1 MSSRVRVV
9 RIPVQQPTPREPRAA
24 RAPAARRRP
33 LADVLSALLAHRL
46 ALPVALVA
54 VLLMAGGLRLVGI
67 KWDEGQLLNPDERF
81 MTMVESSLK
90 WPSGIGEYFDEAA
103 SPLNPRNVG
112 FDFFAYGTVPTTLLK
127 GIAVALGQPS
137 NATVN
142 LMGRG
147 LSALMDLGTIIFIFL
162 IARGLYRDKRV
173 GLLAAL
179 FYSLSALAIQYS
191 HFFVVETFTTFFITG
206 AIYWLVRVQK
216 HGGLWNF
223 VLTGVFFGLALASKL
238 SIFTFAL
245 IVAVVGGY
253 RIYLALRSRGASG
266 DASASRPSR
275 ARAAIS
281 TEQVVVRLVLAAVAA
296 VVMFRIAQPDA
307 FGGSSI
313 LSFAPAERW
322 LQDLD
327 ETRRNVSGEVDTPP
341 NHQWANRTPLLFP
354 WQNMV
359 LWGMGLPLGLAAW
372 AGWGIA
378 GWRILR
384 RREWVHL
391 VPVTWVAVLFLQQGT
406 QWVKSM
412 RYFLPIYPMLA
423 LLAAWVLV
431 WAWDRARRGA
441 ATGTITLPTWAAR
454 PFRRGSAAPGNT
466 LTLNL
471 TSRGAGVLLGAV
483 LVGTLLWAAAF
494 AGIYMRQ
501 NTRVEASR
509 WIYDNVAPGSTIANE
524 HWDDSLPV
532 RLDGKDPYPKI
543 YQGVQLEW
551 FNTDS
556 PQKLQQILDRLDQAD
571 YLTISSN
578 RVYDS
583 IVRLPMRFPM
593 TMRYYDALFAE
604 RLGFNRVAE
613 FTSYPSILGVPIS
626 DQPAEEAFTVYDH
639 PRVQIF
645 RKSEQYDRAS
655 VQRIL
660 SDGVVW
666 ENVVALNAKQAT
678 SAPNALL
685 LAPAQRQEYATAGTW
700 SALFDPGSLS
710 NAMPVVTWALLLQL
724 LGVMAAPYLF
734 LVGRHLP
741 DRGYAL
747 AKTLGLLLTGWLV
760 WLASSVGLVEFSA
773 WGIWLALL
781 LVGIGAA
788 AIVRARRVEMREYA
802 AGHWRLILTIESIF
816 WVAFALFLFIRWS
829 NPDLWHPGL
838 GGEKPMD
845 FAYLNAVVKSPQF
858 PPFDPW
864 FAGGYINYYYFGFA
878 LVGMLVKVTGILPQV
893 AYNLAIPTLFAMAA
907 TGAFGVALA
916 LVHREGRT
924 VGRRDVRF
932 GLLGALFVT
941 VIGNLGELKLV
952 LESVSK
958 LSSAPPAERLP
969 GVNMVVQLL
978 SGLDALL
985 AGKPLQVRTDW
996 WYWNA
1001 SRAIT
1006 PGQGEAGPI
1015 NEFPWFTYLFGDLHA
1030 HAMALPLTLLALGL
1044 TLAVLRTPI
1053 ERLWRGGWEWLR
1065 LGLLALAIGALWP
1078 TNTWDFPT
1086 YTLLVL
1092 AAFVLREWYNAGGPD
1107 LIGVWRALWRWL
1119 VVVALAYALF
1129 LPFHRSYGGAY
1140 TGFGLWNGSRTSLGD
1155 YLIVHGFFL
1164 FVIGAALLVD
1174 FVYGQGHNPIVR
1186 AMRMSARVLLRPRR
1200 LRQMDRLYRAV
1211 VHPTLAYQ
1219 AAMWAARA
1227 AVLAGLLL
1235 IGFGM
1240 VLPAVLVWLLTL
1252 TVLLAWREKIDPRWQ
1267 MALVFVAVGLALSLF
1282 VEFIVLKGD
1291 ISRMNTV
1298 FKFYLQV
1305 WVLFGLAGA
1314 SAASLVWERIG
1325 GVPRGWRRTWRW
1337 GFVGLFAAVLLYP
1350 LIATPV
1356 RIGDR
1361 FANSP
1366 GQTLDGMAYMD
1377 KATITDGETK
1387 VELAPDKAA
1396 IQWMESTIQ
1405 GSPVIAE
1412 MNTYP
1417 VLYGWGNRY
1426 SNYTG
1431 LPSIVGWDWHQR
1443 QQRAAVSGDIVT
1455 RRIQDVQK
1463 LYNTADPTEAHDILR
1478 RYGAAYVVVG
1488 PLERA
1493 HAEPEGIAK
1502 FADAPSGLW
1511 DLVYNGPQVQIYKV
1525 LDGDTAAG
1533 GGR

>member
-33 LADVLSALLAHRL
+33 LAGVLSALLAHRL

-90 WPSGIGEYFDEAA
+90 WPSSIGEYFDEAA

-147 LSALMDLGTIIFIFL
+147 LSALMDIGTIIFIFL
-162 IARGLYRDKRV
+162 IARSLYRDKRV

-216 HGGLWNF
+216 HGGLGNY
-223 VLTGVFFGLALASKL
+223 VLAGAFFGLALASKL
-238 SIFTFAL
+238 SLFTFAL
-245 IVAVVGGY
+245 IVALVGGY
-253 RIYLALRSRGASG
+253 RIYLALRGRGGSG
-266 DASASRPSR
+266 DASGSRPSR

-281 TEQVVVRLVLAAVAA
+281 TEQIVVRLVLAAVAA
-296 VVMFRIAQPDA
+296 VVVFRIAQPDA

-359 LWGMGLPLGLAAW
+359 LWGLGLPLGLAAW
-372 AGWGIA
+372 AGWGTA
-378 GWRILR
+378 GWRLLR

-441 ATGTITLPTWAAR
+441 DTGTLTLPSWAAR
-454 PFRRGSAAPGNT
+454 PFRRGSAASGNT
-466 LTLNL
+466 FTLNL
-471 TSRGAGVLLGAV
+471 TPRGAGVLLGAV

-494 AGIYMRQ
+494 VGIYMRQ

-509 WIYDNVAPGSTIANE
+509 WIYNNVAPGSTIANE

-556 PQKLQQILDRLDQAD
+556 PEKLQQILDRLDQAD

-593 TMRYYDALFAE
+593 TMRYYDALFAG
-604 RLGFNRVAE
+604 RLGFDRVAE
-613 FTSYPSILGVPIS
+613 FTSYPAILGIPIS

-660 SDGVVW
+660 GDGVVW

-678 SAPNALL
+678 AAPNALL
-685 LAPAQRQEYATAGTW
+685 LAPAQRQEYASAGTW

-724 LGVMAAPYLF
+724 LGVLAAPYLF

-760 WLASSVGLVEFSA
+760 WFASSVGLVEFSA

-781 LVGIGAA
+781 LVGTGAA
-788 AIVRARRVEMREYA
+788 AIFRARRVEMREYA

-858 PPFDPW
+858 PPYDPW

-916 LVHREGRT
+916 LVHRQGRT

-1001 SRAIT
+1001 SRAIA

-1044 TLAVLRTPI
+1044 TMAVLRSPI
-1053 ERLWRGGWEWLR
+1053 EHAWRGGREWLR

-1092 AAFVLREWYNAGGPD
+1092 AAFVLREWYNAGRPTVA
-1107 LIGVWRALWRWL
+1107 GVWRALWRWL
-1119 VVVALAYALF
+1119 VVVALAYVLF

-1140 TGFGLWNGSRTSLGD
+1140 TGFGLWNGSRTSIGD

-1174 FVYGQGHNPIVR
+1174 FVYGRGHNPMVR

-1200 LRQMDRLYRAV
+1200 LRQMDRLYRVV

-1235 IGFGM
+1235 VGFGM

-1252 TVLLAWREKIDPRWQ
+1252 TVLLAWRKEIDPRWQ

-1377 KATITDGETK
+1377 KAAITDGETK
-1387 VELAPDKAA
+1387 IELAPDKAA
-1396 IQWMESTIQ
+1396 IQWMERTIQ

-1443 QQRAAVSGDIVT
+1443 QQRAAVSGDMVT

-1463 LYNTADPTEAHDILR
+1463 LYNTADPTEAHDMLR

-1525 LDGDTAAG
+1525 LDGGAAAG
-1533 GGR
+1533 AGR